1 MDLPSVTFCDH
12 EHEEDAVVDLID
24 NPVVTGP
31 HSPLAVATDE
41 FLGAAGPR
49 LFGKEFDRG
58 LNSSQCRAVQLPQ
71 LPNRGRRDLD
81 PVRHARPR
89 SALT

>member
-41 FLGAAGPR
+41 FLGAAGQESIPWDQVKAD
-49 LFGKEFDRG
+49 LG
-58 LNSSQCRAVQLPQ
+58 LA
-71 LPNRGRRDLD
+71 
-81 PVRHARPR
+81 
-89 SALT
+89 